1 MAKRKTKK
9 VVDLKPTT
17 ITQEELKQVQEIISQ
32 INQYNL
38 EIGRIEAR
46 KHGLLHG
53 LSTTQETLGVIQKQ
67 LEKEYGTVNIN
78 IETGEIN
85 YDVEADKKN

>member
-1 MAKRKTKK
+1 MAKKEK
-9 VVDLKPTT
+9 VVDLKPTSVT
-17 ITQEELKQVQEIISQ
+17 EEQLKSIQEVVSQ

-38 EIGRIEAR
+38 EIGRIEGR

-53 LSTTQETLGVIQKQ
+53 LTTTQETLSGIQKN
-67 LEKEYGTVNIN
+67 LEKEYGTVNVN

-85 YDVEADKKN
+85 YNEADKKN

>member
-1 MAKRKTKK
+1 MAKNKKK
-9 VVDLKPTT
+9 VVDLKPTSVTDEQLKSIQT
-17 ITQEELKQVQEIISQ
+17 IVSQ

-38 EIGRIEAR
+38 EIGRLEGR

-53 LSTTQETLGVIQKQ
+53 LTATQETLSGVQKK
-67 LEKEYGTVNIN
+67 LEEEYGTVNIN

-85 YDVEADKKN
+85 YDVEANKKD

>member
-1 MAKRKTKK
+1 MEKK
-9 VVDLKPTT
+9 KKEVVDLKPTNVT
-17 ITQEELKQVQEIISQ
+17 EEQLKSIQEVVSQ

-53 LSTTQETLGVIQKQ
+53 LTATQETLSGIQKK
-67 LEKEYGTVNIN
+67 LEDEYGTVNIN

-85 YDVEADKKN
+85 YDVEANKKN

>member
-1 MAKRKTKK
+1 MAKKK
-9 VVDLKPTT
+9 KEVVDLKPTSVTDEQLKSIQT
-17 ITQEELKQVQEIISQ
+17 IVSQ

-38 EIGRIEAR
+38 EIGRLEGR

-53 LSTTQETLGVIQKQ
+53 LTATQETLSGVQKK
-67 LEKEYGTVNIN
+67 LEEEYGTVNVN

-85 YDVEADKKN
+85 YDVEANKEN

>member
-1 MAKRKTKK
+1 MAKKK
-9 VVDLKPTT
+9 KEVVDLKPTSVTDEQLKSIQT
-17 ITQEELKQVQEIISQ
+17 IVSQ

-38 EIGRIEAR
+38 EIGRLEGR

-53 LSTTQETLGVIQKQ
+53 LTATQETLSGIQKK
-67 LEKEYGTVNIN
+67 LEEEYGTVNVN

-85 YDVEADKKN
+85 YNVEANKEN

>member
-1 MAKRKTKK
+1 MAKKK
-9 VVDLKPTT
+9 KEVVDLKPTSVTDEQLKSIQT
-17 ITQEELKQVQEIISQ
+17 IVSQ

-38 EIGRIEAR
+38 EIGRLEGR

-53 LSTTQETLGVIQKQ
+53 LTATQETLSGIQKK
-67 LEKEYGTVNIN
+67 LEEEYGTVNVN

-85 YDVEADKKN
+85 YNVEADKKN

>member
-1 MAKRKTKK
+1 MAKKK
-9 VVDLKPTT
+9 KEAVDLKPTSVT
-17 ITQEELKQVQEIISQ
+17 DEQLKSIQAIVSQ

-38 EIGRIEAR
+38 EIGRLESR

-53 LSTTQETLGVIQKQ
+53 LTATQETLSGIQKK
-67 LEKEYGTVNIN
+67 LEEEYGTVNVN

-85 YDVEADKKN
+85 YNVEADKKN

>member
-1 MAKRKTKK
+1 MAKNKKK
-9 VVDLKPTT
+9 VVDLKPTSVT
-17 ITQEELKQVQEIISQ
+17 EEQLKSIQTVVSQ

-38 EIGRIEAR
+38 EIGRLEGR

-53 LSTTQETLGVIQKQ
+53 LTATQETLSGVQKK
-67 LEKEYGTVNIN
+67 LEEEYGTVNIN

-85 YDVEADKKN
+85 YDVEADKKD

>member
-1 MAKRKTKK
+1 MAKKK
-9 VVDLKPTT
+9 KEAVDLKPTSVTDEQLKSIQT
-17 ITQEELKQVQEIISQ
+17 IVSQ

-38 EIGRIEAR
+38 EIGRLEGR

-53 LSTTQETLGVIQKQ
+53 LTATQETLSGIQKK
-67 LEKEYGTVNIN
+67 LEEEYGTVNVN

-85 YDVEADKKN
+85 YNVEANKEN